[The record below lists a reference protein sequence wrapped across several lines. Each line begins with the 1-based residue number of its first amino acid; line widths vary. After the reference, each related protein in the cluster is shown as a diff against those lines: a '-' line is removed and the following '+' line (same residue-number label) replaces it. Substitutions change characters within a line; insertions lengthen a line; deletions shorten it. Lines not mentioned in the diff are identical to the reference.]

1 MAPRILAAATAA
13 LLMVTLSA
21 CGGSDPEPAADDEH
35 AHHGS
40 DGSTVETGEFE
51 VVVGGAVSLS
61 GDYEAIA
68 YEVTYTVTSVGRADT
83 DDDGTEPAEHD
94 IFVVAEVQV
103 HGFRGDHDLGV
114 ANPDYTFSILDADG
128 TEYPQS
134 EQVISPALSGTVTA
148 DQTLTGNIVFDVPES
163 VLAGGKVRLLALG
176 ANGSDLT
183 IDWKY

>member
-1 MAPRILAAATAA
+1 MPSRTLTVVTAILLAA
-13 LLMVTLSA
+13 TLSA
-21 CGGSDPEPAADDEH
+21 CGGTDPEPAADDEH

-51 VVVGGAVSLS
+51 VAVGGAVSLS
-61 GDYEAIA
+61 GDYDAVA
-68 YEVTYTVTSVGRADT
+68 YEVTYTVTAVRQAEAD
-83 DDDGTEPAEHD
+83 DEGAEPAEHD

-103 HGFRGDHDLGV
+103 HGFRGDHDLGA
-114 ANPDYTFSILDADG
+114 ANPDYTFSIVDADG

-134 EQVISPALSGTVTA
+134 KQVISPTLAGTVTP
-148 DQTLTGNIVFDVPES
+148 DQTLNGNVVFDVPEAVS
-163 VLAGGKVRLLALG
+163 ESGKVRLIALG